1 MRQARIVCH
10 RGACKTA
17 PENTLA
23 SLEGAIELCAFA
35 VEFDIRTSKD
45 DVLYVMHDAT
55 IDRTTDGTGRFADL
69 TSEEIDQLDAGRW
82 FGPEFAGQRV
92 PRLDAFLDACKG
104 RIAVY
109 AEIKE
114 ADPARVR
121 DMLASRNLLAEA
133 WTFSFDQGIR
143 AETRARVPD
152 FRRMV
157 LFEHVGSVE
166 RAVALG
172 AAILEFHPETLS
184 LERVDEARAA
194 GLITQ
199 MFYGGTDRAVFE
211 HAVRCGVE
219 QMNID
224 EVGLFQDVEREILSP
239 AG

>member
-1 MRQARIVCH
+1 MHKARIVCH
-10 RGACKTA
+10 RGAIQTA
-17 PENTLA
+17 PENTMA
-23 SLEGAIELCAFA
+23 SLEGAIALGAFA

-45 DVLYVMHDAT
+45 DVLYVMHDET
-55 IDRTTDGTGRFADL
+55 VDRTTDGSGYVSDM
-69 TSEEIDQLDAGRW
+69 TSAEIDQLDAGSW
-82 FGPEFAGQRV
+82 FGAEFAGERV

-104 RIAVY
+104 RIATY
-109 AEIKE
+109 AEIKL

-121 DMLASRNLLAEA
+121 DMLASRRLLEDA

-172 AAILEFHPETLS
+172 AHILEFNEDTLTPDRCS
-184 LERVDEARAA
+184 EAKAA
-194 GLITQ
+194 GLVTQ
-199 MFYGGTDRAVFE
+199 MFYGGSDRSVFE
-211 HAVRCGVE
+211 TAVRCGVE

-224 EVGLFQDVEREILSP
+224 AVTLYREVEDGLLEE
-239 AG
+239 AN